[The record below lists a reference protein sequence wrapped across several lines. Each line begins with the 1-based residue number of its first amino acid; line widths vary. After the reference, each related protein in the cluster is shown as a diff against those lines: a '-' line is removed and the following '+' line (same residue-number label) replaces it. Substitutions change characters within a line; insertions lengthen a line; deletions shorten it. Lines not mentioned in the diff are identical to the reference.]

1 MPRRPVVKS
10 LSMSDQSERCLR
22 HRTPPRPLGKGLMQA
37 KTYYQDDLV
46 VVLMRGGYHEGGA

>member
-1 MPRRPVVKS
+1 VVKS